1 MHGYSTREAAK
12 KLGIEQS
19 TLSKYL
25 KTGKIPSPLTVQ
37 QGSRVSHVWT
47 DVDIENASQ
56 LLPKIANG
64 RKTRYKKQS
73 AKTKA
78 QPKSAVPRKKRS
90 SKKPKPASG

>member
-1 MHGYSTREAAK
+1 MNRYSTREAAK

-25 KTGKIPSPLTVQ
+25 KRGKVPSPETVQ
-37 QGSRVSHVWT
+37 QGKRVSQIWT
-47 DVDIENASQ
+47 DAEIENVRK

-78 QPKSAVPRKKRS
+78 PARVPVPHKTRKPQ
-90 SKKPKPASG
+90 KKK